1 MKYKIFQPLAIHEIG
16 QRKNQEDT
24 IFPAKGVATTDNRLF
39 MVCDGMGGHEHGEV
53 ASGILCKAVSDF
65 FAEDTD
71 GFVSD
76 IDVKDAIN
84 KAYEQLDQHDDG
96 ATRKM
101 GTTFTFL
108 ALHSGGVTIAHIGDS
123 RIYHVRPSEHVI
135 LYKSRDHSL
144 VYDLYQ
150 AGEISFDEMSTSPQ
164 KNVITRAVMP
174 GEENRAKPDIVHS
187 TNIKPGDYFYLCSDG
202 MLEQIS
208 DQEILD
214 ILCSRGSDEDKCR
227 KFIKNSWNNKDNHS
241 AYLIHIED
249 VESEPND
256 ANQPDNE
263 ATAKCNAVNIDPK
276 PGDYKKDDG
285 VEIVNWV
292 TPYDEPVTPVSPA
305 PVQNPPAP
313 VQTPRIK
320 PQAIKPQ
327 LRSNKVILFIIAV
340 LAVILILAISFLLF
354 GGNSKKKGDSLFD
367 HSMETTINH
376 AIEGATE
383 EQAPIIQGGFNEDE
397 VSSLDNIDETQR
409 KNEGVTEE
417 TSNYTIAKDLEKAKS
432 KLMEAKEDEEKAKK
446 DKEKLKKGYSDAN
459 SQNRNQLDNEMR
471 KVQKSLNNAV
481 NKRMQAEERVK
492 ELERL
497 LNNSD

>member
-1 MKYKIFQPLAIHEIG
+1 MKFKIFQPQAIHEIG

-65 FAEDTD
+65 FAEDTY

-76 IDVKDAIN
+76 IDVKDALN

-96 ATRKM
+96 AARKM
-101 GTTFTFL
+101 GTTFTFV

-123 RIYHVRPSEHVI
+123 RIYHVRPSEHII

-174 GEENRAKPDIVHS
+174 GEDNRTKPDIVHS

-227 KFIKNSWNNKDNHS
+227 KLIENSRNNKDNHS

-256 ANQPDNE
+256 ATQPNNE
-263 ATAKCNAVNIDPK
+263 ATANCNAVNIDPK
-276 PGDYKKDDG
+276 PGDYKDDDG
-285 VEIVNWV
+285 VKMVNWDPPFDDP
-292 TPYDEPVTPVSPA
+292 TSPNSPA
-305 PVQNPPAP
+305 PVQNPPTP
-313 VQTPRIK
+313 VQTPQNNPPAVK
-320 PQAIKPQ
+320 PQPKFKKMLPI
-327 LRSNKVILFIIAV
+327 IIAA
-340 LAVILILAISFLLF
+340 LAVILILPIWLF
-354 GGNSKKKGDSLFD
+354 RGGDSNNEDNKLD
-367 HSMETTINH
+367 DSTEAIINS
-376 AIEGATE
+376 ANVDATE
-383 EQAPIIQGGFNEDE
+383 EQVPSIQEEIDED
-397 VSSLDNIDETQR
+397 VSSSANKDAIR
-409 KNEGVTEE
+409 NESEGTTEE
-417 TSNYTIAKDLEKAKS
+417 KSNYKIVRELEKAKGELTRTENEVR
-432 KLMEAKEDEEKAKK
+432 KFEKDIETFNNANTQNQTELKKEIEKAQKALENAKNKRDEAK
-446 DKEKLKKGYSDAN
+446 
-459 SQNRNQLDNEMR
+459 
-471 KVQKSLNNAV
+471 QK
-481 NKRMQAEERVK
+481 VK
-492 ELERL
+492 ELREK